1 MPPPQPLAPRQ
12 PLEAC
17 VMPISSRLYL
27 VLGAVVLADREEG
40 WRLGG
45 SPSVSRPQYCQQ
57 WMAEPQR
64 GGGEIKI
71 NCQAAS
77 QPARKLLC
85 FSVLCPRPK

>member
-1 MPPPQPLAPRQ
+1 MSPPQPLAPRQ
-12 PLEAC
+12 PLEVC

-27 VLGAVVLADREEG
+27 VLGAVVLADGEEG

-64 GGGEIKI
+64 GGGGEIKI

-77 QPARKLLC
+77 
-85 FSVLCPRPK
+85 